1 MFHNV
6 TPYTQ
11 TLTNGL
17 ILKSI
22 STPEEIDRLA
32 AFNVAIHGDEILD
45 NMTRTLINHHP
56 STHPQEWLFVEDPT
70 NGKIVSSL
78 CLIPWQIRYES
89 VILKGGEMG
98 IVGTD
103 EAYRRQG
110 LIRALDQ
117 RFSELL
123 DEGGYH
129 LSHIQGIPYYYRQF
143 GYEYTLPLEGGWQ
156 LALHKIP
163 DELPVYAQGF
173 SFRQAEL
180 SDIPYL
186 AQSYDRAMREL
197 GISALRNEK
206 IWHYLLEQEA
216 SLQGSQETWV
226 VQNNDAEI
234 VGYFRVAKEGF
245 GNGLIVD
252 EASQL
257 PHPAAVAV
265 LHWLKVMAIERA
277 KPYLRLSMSDSC
289 SLITTAHAWGAQ
301 SEGRYAWQIK
311 LPNVARLLHHITPVL
326 EERIAQSPFARLN
339 QTVVINL
346 YRQAYE
352 LKFVDG
358 QISAVN
364 ELSFHEG
371 ASTISLPPAQFGPLV
386 LGYKS
391 RQELQEFYP
400 DVSTRGQAQY
410 LVDVLFPKMK
420 SFLHLIY

>member
-11 TLTNGL
+11 TLTNEL

-32 AFNVAIHGDEILD
+32 AFNVAIHGDAILD
-45 NMTRTLINHHP
+45 NMTRTLINYHP
-56 STHPQEWLFVEDPT
+56 STHPHEWLFVEDPT

-78 CLIPWQIRYES
+78 CLIPWQIRYGS
-89 VILKGGEMG
+89 VILQGGEMG

-103 EAYRRQG
+103 EAYRHQG

-163 DELPVYAQGF
+163 DELPNYAQEF

-180 SDIPYL
+180 TDIPYL
-186 AQSYDRAMREL
+186 AQYYNAAMREL
-197 GISALRNEK
+197 DISVLRNDK
-206 IWHYLLEQEA
+206 IWHYLLEQENN
-216 SLQGSQETWV
+216 LQGSQETWV
-226 VQNNDAEI
+226 IQDQQNEPM
-234 VGYFRVAKEGF
+234 GYCRVAKEGF
-245 GNGLIVD
+245 GNGLIID
-252 EASQL
+252 EVSQL
-257 PHPAAVAV
+257 SQPAAVAV
-265 LHWLKVMAIERA
+265 LYWLKAMAIERE
-277 KPYLRLSMSDSC
+277 KPYLRLSMSDTC
-289 SLITTAHAWGAQ
+289 ALIATAQAWGAQ

-311 LPNVARLLHHITPVL
+311 LPNVARLLRQITPVL
-326 EERIAQSPFARLN
+326 EERIAQSPFAQLN
-339 QTVVINL
+339 QSVVINL

-358 QISAVN
+358 QINTVN
-364 ELSFHEG
+364 ELSFYEG
-371 ASTISLPPAQFGPLV
+371 ASTLSLPPAQFVPLV
-386 LGYKS
+386 LGYKN